1 MDNLREAKNLAWFVY
16 EEVDEQFSDNT
27 ELNHKLAEAQAK
39 TLELM
44 GILEE
49 IEPSPVQSLS
59 V

>member
-16 EEVDEQFSDNT
+16 QEVDEQFSDNT
-27 ELNHKLAEAQAK
+27 ELNHRLAEAQAK

-49 IEPSPVQSLS
+49 IEPSPTQSVS

>member
-16 EEVDEQFSDNT
+16 EEVDGQFSDNI
-27 ELNHKLAEAQAK
+27 ELNHRLAEAQAK